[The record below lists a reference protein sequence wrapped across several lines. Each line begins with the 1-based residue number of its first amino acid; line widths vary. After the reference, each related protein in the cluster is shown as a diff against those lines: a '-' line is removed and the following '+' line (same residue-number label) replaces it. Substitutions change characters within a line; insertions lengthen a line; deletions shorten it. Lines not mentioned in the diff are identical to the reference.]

1 MITIQSSDLTENQ
14 LAEIA
19 LAIQNRWGV
28 AAFVKMHEIAV
39 VDDDEDFP
47 LEGPGKDSDEN
58 FEKGFKIIMER
69 LKMDGAF
76 VLEKVGRSKFRLL
89 LVDHE
94 SLPTWLE
101 ETAKPKKRFFGFAV
115 SSSHV
120 GRLSWSTSNSLNFE
134 RPTFSSTN
142 APSIFSLSIII
153 LKPFSKFSSLS
164 FPGPSR
170 GKSSSSS
177 TTAISCI
184 LTKAATPHRF
194 CIANAISAS

>member
-101 ETAKPKKRFFGFAV
+101 ETAKPKKLPEGVYECPHCGKWFDAELL
-115 SSSHV
+115 
-120 GRLSWSTSNSLNFE
+120 LSMHTKLHY
-134 RPTFSSTN
+134 
-142 APSIFSLSIII
+142 II
-153 LKPFSKFSSLS
+153 LQQ
-164 FPGPSR
+164 
-170 GKSSSSS
+170 
-177 TTAISCI
+177 
-184 LTKAATPHRF
+184 
-194 CIANAISAS
+194 